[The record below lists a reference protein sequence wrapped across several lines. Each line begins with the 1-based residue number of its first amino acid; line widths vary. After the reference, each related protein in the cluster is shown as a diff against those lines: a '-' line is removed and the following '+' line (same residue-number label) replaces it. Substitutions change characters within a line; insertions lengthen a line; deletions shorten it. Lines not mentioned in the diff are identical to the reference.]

1 MLIMLKVYKCFFIF
15 NNLYNFNNK
24 IYKMRRNTSTNIL
37 GSNYTQGMK
46 ENNIKQKNIDLK
58 KNISSN

>member
-46 ENNIKQKNIDLK
+46 DNNIK
-58 KNISSN
+58 

>member
-1 MLIMLKVYKCFFIF
+1 MLIVYKCFFYF

-37 GSNYTQGMK
+37 GNNYTQGMK
-46 ENNIKQKNIDLK
+46 ENNIKQKNIDIK